1 MGVINNNARMKRHN
15 DGDPI
20 LGVSAHEAEAARLG
34 SEALLRKIIVYHVK
48 HQPNSDVAR
57 LSKKLPGILL

>member
-1 MGVINNNARMKRHN
+1 MKRHN
-15 DGDPI
+15 HGDPI